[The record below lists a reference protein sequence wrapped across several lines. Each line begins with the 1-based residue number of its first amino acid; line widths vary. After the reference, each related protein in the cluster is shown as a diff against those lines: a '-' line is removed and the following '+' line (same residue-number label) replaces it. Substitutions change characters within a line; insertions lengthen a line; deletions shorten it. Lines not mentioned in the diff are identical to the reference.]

1 MDIVLFKADCQRGGR
16 ETTHAGDLDIQ
27 AQGLCHLKAD
37 KETVQ
42 NQETVQNH
50 SNTGA
55 ERSGFKSWL
64 HLAALEHH
72 VSHFTSLNLNSFIYK
87 SE

>member
-1 MDIVLFKADCQRGGR
+1 MDIVLFKADCQCGGR

-42 NQETVQNH
+42 NH

-55 ERSGFKSWL
+55 ERPGFKSWL
-64 HLAALEHH
+64 HLSALKHH
-72 VSHFTSLNLNSFIYK
+72 VSHFTSLNLNSFI
-87 SE
+87 